1 MVNVIV
7 FVPSPDQLKY
17 AEDLARDMQTD
28 EVHIDV
34 VHHFGNPEILNHLD
48 SYDVILARGRSEER
62 RVGKK

>member
-17 AEDLARDMQTD
+17 VQSLVQSMQTD

-34 VHHFGNPEILNHLD
+34 VHRYGNPEIWI
-48 SYDVILARGRSEER
+48 SWTATT
-62 RVGKK
+62 